1 MTTKTQILFRLAATT
16 AACLLLAHAAQAQA
30 PNADKPN
37 TTRPAQ
43 TIKPAPKNKVGDS
56 IQHGTDAAGRGIS
69 HADAAARS
77 GINKGSEAA
86 SRPVRN
92 LGDSI
97 GRKLGLGTASS
108 NQPAV
113 GPQGTPP

>member
-1 MTTKTQILFRLAATT
+1 MTKMTKTFLRVGIAVAAALMLAGT
-16 AACLLLAHAAQAQA
+16 AAAQA
-30 PNADKPN
+30 PDTDKPN

-56 IQHGTDAAGRGIS
+56 IQQGTDAAGRGIS
-69 HADAAARS
+69 HADAATRS

-97 GRKLGLGTASS
+97 GRKLGLGTARS
-108 NQPAV
+108 NQPA